1 MRPFRSDIRKTGRG
15 GGIHV
20 CRLRHF
26 IAADDNTPLLTKP
39 VLGANLDAVFHFLDY
54 ITPTIPN
61 YDYDD
66 FTESPYYAIL
76 TAMIRELPYDLTELG
91 LPEIPI
97 FGITRYERTLP
108 SAKPHQHHGIV
119 EISCC
124 IRGAETFEC
133 NGESYPFRPGCI
145 TIAKPH
151 DRHRFSGRTKN
162 ASKYWMFL
170 SLTFDDTW
178 LGLSSKD
185 ASCLIR
191 QIKRLPHLLYD
202 KSGDFRRYFTSA
214 LQFVQNPCQKST
226 ESRIRLN
233 HLVQGLIL
241 ALLSASQTE
250 QHASSLKR
258 IEAIID
264 NIRAHPERDYPLDIL
279 IAQCHLSPSN
289 LLRKFKSI
297 TGFPPHAFLLNCKID
312 AAKKMLRHN
321 AKISKVAQTLGF
333 ATARHF
339 ISQFKSH
346 TGKTPTQYRE
356 SLLNLNESESRN

>member
-1 MRPFRSDIRKTGRG
+1 ML
-15 GGIHV
+15 H
-20 CRLRHF
+20 
-26 IAADDNTPLLTKP
+26 
-39 VLGANLDAVFHFLDY
+39 
-54 ITPTIPN
+54 
-61 YDYDD
+61 
-66 FTESPYYAIL
+66 
-76 TAMIRELPYDLTELG
+76 ELPYDLKDFG

-108 SAKPHQHHGIV
+108 SAKPHRHHGVV

-170 SLTFDDTW
+170 SLASADTW
-178 LGLSSKD
+178 LGLASKD

-191 QIKRLPHLLYD
+191 RIRRLPHLLYD
-202 KSGDFRRYFTSA
+202 ESGGFRRCFTSA
-214 LQFVQNPCQKST
+214 MQFVQNPHLKDA
-226 ESRIRLN
+226 ESKIRLN

-241 ALLSASQTE
+241 ALLSASQGE
-250 QHASSLKR
+250 QHTTSLEK

-264 NIRAHPERDYPLDIL
+264 SIRTHPERDYPLDNL

-297 TGFPPHAFLLNCKID
+297 TGFPPHAFLLNCKIE
-312 AAKKMLRHN
+312 AAKKMLRRE
-321 AKISKVAQTLGF
+321 AKISKVAKALGF

-346 TGKTPTQYRE
+346 TGTTPAQYRK
-356 SLLNLNESESRN
+356 SLQQSLRVRHQH